1 MLRDIPYFGLCLGM
15 QIMVIEAS
23 RSLLGYSGSNSTE
36 FDETTAFP
44 VIDLMPEQHKSLH
57 KGGSM
62 RLGLYDCEI
71 LEETRTKEI
80 YKTNLISE
88 RHRHRYEVNNK
99 YVNELSKIGLVASG
113 LNPKSGLVEIMEYK
127 DRRFMIGV
135 QFHPEYLST
144 TLNPHP
150 LFVEF
155 VRSALD
161 QNKLNVNKNQFVE
174 NNKISD

>member
-1 MLRDIPYFGLCLGM
+1 MVIRIEKDIPYFGLCLGM

-23 RSLLGYSGSNSTE
+23 RNLLGYSESNSTE

-113 LNPKSGLVEIMEYK
+113 LNPKSGLVEIM
-127 DRRFMIGV
+127 F
-135 QFHPEYLST
+135 
-144 TLNPHP
+144 
-150 LFVEF
+150 
-155 VRSALD
+155 
-161 QNKLNVNKNQFVE
+161 
-174 NNKISD
+174 